1 MGLTKETCVPCRGGM
16 PTLAPSEIAVLLLEL
31 PGWTVVE
38 REGISRLEKAYAF
51 DDFVG
56 AMDFAR
62 RVGDVAEM
70 EGHHPDLHVSWG
82 RVVVETWTHKIKGLH
97 KNDFVLAA
105 KVDET
110 HTAVVETRE
119 AKNGVIAV
127 LGVDFFQYPTS
138 DMTRTQTF
146 WRDVIG
152 LAPGEEFDEGW
163 SEFDVRPSVICF
175 TPDDEDNDESGT
187 PCAALAVADIHA
199 AIAALKKAGVEVLV
213 EPKETSVCWMSYIAD
228 PDGNRICIHQRKD
241 GTTG

>member
-1 MGLTKETCVPCRGGM
+1 MSLTKEACVPCRGGV
-16 PTLAPSEIAVLLLEL
+16 PTLTEAETAKLLPEV
-31 PGWTVVE
+31 PGWSVQV
-38 REGISRLEKAYAF
+38 RDGIPRIEKAFVF

-62 RVGDVAEM
+62 RVGDVAEI

-105 KVDET
+105 KVEDVYAWTTENCGT
-110 HTAVVETRE
+110 HA
-119 AKNGVIAV
+119 GVIDV
-127 LGVDFFQYPTS
+127 LGVDFFQYPS
-138 DMTRTQTF
+138 ADMARTQRF
-146 WRDVIG
+146 WRDVLG
-152 LAPGEEFDEGW
+152 LTPGEEFEEGW

-175 TPDDEDNDESGT
+175 TPDDADNDWAGT

-199 AIAALKKAGVEVLV
+199 AIAALRKAGVEILV